1 MACRSFQTMKPAT
14 FSLPC
19 GCINLVGHEV
29 NVHMCPAHEKEFR
42 EVHVKWML
50 EHRQAQAIEDIDL

>member
-1 MACRSFQTMKPAT
+1 MKPAT

-42 EVHVKWML
+42 EVHVRWML